1 MSARWAAQAP
11 HYPKPGKVTMSDRDL
26 DARLSSIDAK
36 LGSLGTTVDH
46 VHSVARG
53 TSHAIDAVERN
64 LGRQLN
70 MLNDA
75 QRRTSDAVESLHQA
89 FTDFV
94 EQDRRDK
101 QRLFAHAALL
111 TVRSEIETKYGQYED
126 VRRNVHGMLLALD
139 GGLALDATMQLI
151 AETQSINAPSYWLA
165 SALNALAA
173 WIRDDRSAAER
184 ALLHAGSRSRG
195 KTALFFGLL
204 NARFERFDATDR
216 WFRVYLN
223 DQNPEKLSREFT
235 VVLHAAMLGLLGDTT
250 YERVG
255 RQCQAWFERL
265 SAREDIVAQQVA
277 RWRTEITRRC
287 EPASGAAETALTRQ
301 CPVLA
306 GVSPEWPRITVLY
319 RQATAFERMKDVL
332 SDELDLPRS
341 DQSAWQTRI
350 DDILHDLQTIHE
362 PGEAELR
369 QQEAHYQR
377 IIRYEGDIAAA
388 DRAKAA
394 EAPLDEPLVDLLTF
408 LTNAASHPPLD
419 APPETT
425 QLALHLAS
433 PWISQ
438 ATADIVAE
446 TRSLSAAPVTVEID
460 QWRGQLGAE
469 SAEALAGTFTEMVDG
484 RTRKD
489 MARERFAWPRLIAGI
504 AAVVALGIMLLELF
518 ANSTFQPW
526 RVGAPAALAAVFLL
540 VAIMMHRRI
549 PRRVGEAKQ
558 RGEQRK
564 ARGLATLHDAEADR
578 ERLLAACNARISE
591 ADRLDEFV
599 RSIALPELRHGV
611 PGQQSGKGV
620 PSADPSVE
628 GIVTSSRSRGLGRP
642 QTPFK
647 LAEWSL
653 EPGGTDKG

>member
-1 MSARWAAQAP
+1 
-11 HYPKPGKVTMSDRDL
+11 MSDRDL
-26 DARLSSIDAK
+26 EQRLGHIGTELSNLSS
-36 LGSLGTTVDH
+36 TVDR
-46 VHSVARG
+46 VLSVARG
-53 TSHAIDAVERN
+53 NSSAIDAVERN
-64 LGRQLN
+64 IRGQLN
-70 MLNDA
+70 RLKEA
-75 QRRTSDAVESLHQA
+75 QERTSAKVERLHEA

-101 QRLFAHAALL
+101 QRLFAHDALL

-184 ALLHAGSRSRG
+184 ALLHASSCSRE

-216 WFRVYLN
+216 WFREYLN
-223 DQNPEKLSREFT
+223 DQNPEELSREFT
-235 VVLHAAMLGLLGDTT
+235 VVLDAAMLGLLGDTT
-250 YERVG
+250 YDRVS

-265 SAREDIVAQQVA
+265 SAREGMVAQQVA
-277 RWRTEITRRC
+277 RWRLEIAHRC
-287 EPASGAAETALTRQ
+287 EPASGPSETALKGQ

-306 GVSPEWPRITVLY
+306 SASPDWLQIVDWY
-319 RQATAFERMKDVL
+319 RQVTAFGRMKGVL
-332 SDELDLPRS
+332 SIGLNVPRAN
-341 DQSAWQTRI
+341 QATWQTRI

-377 IIRYEGDIAAA
+377 IIKYEGDTAAA

-394 EAPLDEPLVDLLTF
+394 EAPLAEALVDLLTF

-438 ATADIVAE
+438 AAADIVAE
-446 TRSLSAAPVTVEID
+446 TRSLAAAPVTIEID
-460 QWRGQLGAE
+460 GWRGQLGAE
-469 SAEALAGTFTEMVDG
+469 PVEALAETFSRMVDG
-484 RTRKD
+484 QTRKD
-489 MARERFAWPRLIAGI
+489 MARERFAWPRLISGI
-504 AAVVALGIMLLELF
+504 AAGISLVFMVFELF
-518 ANSTFQPW
+518 AYSTFQPW
-526 RVGAPAALAAVFLL
+526 PVGVSAVLATVFFLF
-540 VAIMMHRRI
+540 AIRTHRRI
-549 PRRVGEAKQ
+549 PQRVGEAKQ

-564 ARGLATLHDAEADR
+564 VEGLATLHDAEADR
-578 ERLLAACNARISE
+578 ERLLAACNERIAE

-599 RSIALPELRHGV
+599 RSIALPELRQGV
-611 PGQQSGKGV
+611 PNQQSGKGV
-620 PSADPSVE
+620 SPADPGVE
-628 GIVTSSRSRGLGRP
+628 TLVASSRSRGLGRL

-653 EPGGTDKG
+653 EPGGTAKR

>member
-1 MSARWAAQAP
+1 
-11 HYPKPGKVTMSDRDL
+11 MSDPDL
-26 DARLSSIDAK
+26 DAQLGNIDAE
-36 LGSLGTTVDH
+36 LRNLAAAVTLVLRE
-46 VHSVARG
+46 ARG
-53 TSHAIDAVERN
+53 NSLAINAVESN
-64 LGRQLN
+64 LGRQLDT
-70 MLNDA
+70 LEDK
-75 QRRTSDAVESLHQA
+75 QQRTSAAVDSLHQA

-165 SALNALAA
+165 SAQNALAA
-173 WIRDDRSAAER
+173 WIRDDHSAAER
-184 ALLHAGSRSRG
+184 ALLHASSCSRG

-250 YERVG
+250 YERVS
-255 RQCQAWFERL
+255 RQCQAWFESL
-265 SAREDIVAQQVA
+265 STREDVVAQQVT
-277 RWRTEITRRC
+277 RWRTEIARRC
-287 EPASGAAETALTRQ
+287 EPASGPAETALNRQ

-306 GVSPEWPRITVLY
+306 SVSPDWPRITDLY
-319 RQATAFERMKDVL
+319 RQATAFNRMKAVL
-332 SDELDLPRS
+332 SKGLNLPRA

-377 IIRYEGDIAAA
+377 IIRYEGDTAAA

-394 EAPLDEPLVDLLTF
+394 KAPLDEPLVDLLTF
-408 LTNAASHPPLD
+408 LTNAASHPPVD

-438 ATADIVAE
+438 ATAGIVAD
-446 TRSLSAAPVTVEID
+446 TRSLSAAPVTIEID
-460 QWRGQLGAE
+460 GWRGQLGAM

-484 RTRKD
+484 QTRKD
-489 MARERFAWPRLIAGI
+489 VARERFAWPRLIAGI
-504 AAVVALGIMLLELF
+504 AAAIALGVMVLELL

-526 RVGAPAALAAVFLL
+526 PVGVPAVLAAVFLL
-540 VAIMMHRRI
+540 VTIMMHRRI

-564 ARGLATLHDAEADR
+564 ARGLATLHDAEANR
-578 ERLLAACNARISE
+578 ERLLAACNERISE

-599 RSIALPELRHGV
+599 RSIALPELWHGV
-611 PGQQSGKGV
+611 PGQSGKGV
-620 PSADPSVE
+620 PSADPSAETLVAY
-628 GIVTSSRSRGLGRP
+628 SPPRGLGRLH
-642 QTPFK
+642 TPFK